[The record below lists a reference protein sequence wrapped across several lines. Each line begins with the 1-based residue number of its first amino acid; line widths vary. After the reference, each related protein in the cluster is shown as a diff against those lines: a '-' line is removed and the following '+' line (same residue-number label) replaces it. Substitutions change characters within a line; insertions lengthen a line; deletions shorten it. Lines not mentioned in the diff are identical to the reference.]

1 MHTSYFWRFYRSR
14 SKRLVSIAWKT
25 PEWFQGRHYPA
36 LAPREDMLHLGEEE
50 YRREYQAILDKLD
63 PRQVYAD
70 LGPNAVLLCWER
82 PGEFCHRRL
91 VAEWLEKN
99 LGVKVPELPANYHP
113 KQKDL
118 FQLEGQNETQKK
130 KRGRPPHAPGNNP
143 TAPVKREPG
152 SASGF
157 NLP

>member
-14 SKRLVSIAWKT
+14 SKRLVSIALKT
-25 PEWFQGRHYPA
+25 PEWFQGWHYPA

-130 KRGRPPHAPGNNP
+130 KGGRPPHAPGNNP
-143 TAPVKREPG
+143 TAPR
-152 SASGF
+152 
-157 NLP
+157 